1 MATAGVADPKLF
13 KAGRLTAY
21 TWRVEDGAPYA
32 AFPLEEGRAGFS
44 GTLKG
49 TADTVELLAGG
60 RVLLT
65 YNTGSVKFWDARTGE
80 RIYRREADH
89 VAVSPDRRFVATAWA
104 GATRA
109 QVWEAVAP

>member
-1 MATAGVADPKLF
+1 MSDPKLF
-13 KAGRLTAY
+13 EAGRLTAY

-32 AFPLEEGRAGFS
+32 AFPLEEGRAAFT
-44 GTLKG
+44 GTVEG
-49 TADTVELLAGG
+49 TEDTVELLAGG